1 MVSMKEGGQQGVST
15 HRVRVV
21 LPSALLKSASVEE
34 LKERIRS
41 ASEAKAKVEAVRA
54 EAAAELARRQGK
66 GAAEKTLRD
75 KSGQSTRGARQ
86 ELETGRGLN
95 DLPVTSDAF
104 GKGKISFDHA
114 KIIVKTS
121 QQGDIDE
128 QELVD
133 KAKKQPVDVFA
144 HTARRHV
151 QQRSED
157 DGMSILRRQRSDR
170 KAWIRV
176 DRGSGM
182 TVLHALLD
190 PINGAK
196 TKSAL
201 SKMTNQMWREED
213 PRHRPTTGQRMA
225 DALVELLCGERKEK
239 NDKKKRDGRGPV
251 LVLVAHYDP
260 ITQLIRDA
268 RLGDGA
274 PLPVEAVKDL
284 ACQSRILPTI
294 FDSRGQVLWAGTAR
308 RIASPTQRM
317 LLIARDR
324 NCVGCGA
331 DPAWCQSHHITP
343 WAADGPTDI
352 DNMVLLC
359 SRCHHR
365 VHDQDWEVVQTPGG
379 KHVLQPPA
387 SGSRRSLPIKTSTRR
402 RARSRPPPG

>member
-1 MVSMKEGGQQGVST
+1 MNEGGSQGGSV
-15 HRVRVV
+15 HRVRVA
-21 LPSALLKSASVEE
+21 LPSAPVKGASVED
-34 LKERIRS
+34 LKERIRT
-41 ASEAKAKVEAVRA
+41 ASEAKAKVEAFRA
-54 EAAAELARRQGK
+54 EAAAELARRAGN
-66 GAAEKTLRD
+66 GFAEKTLRD
-75 KSGQSTRGARQ
+75 KSGQSTRGTRQ
-86 ELETGRGLN
+86 ELETGKGLN
-95 DLPVTSDAF
+95 ELPVTSDAF
-104 GKGKISFDHA
+104 GRGKISYGHA
-114 KIIVKTS
+114 KIIVKTA
-121 QQGDIDE
+121 QDGDIDE

-133 KAKKQPVDVFA
+133 KAQKQPVDVFA

-151 QQRSED
+151 QQRTED
-157 DGMSILRRQRSDR
+157 DGMSILRRQRSNR

-196 TKSAL
+196 TKGAL

-225 DALVELLCGERKEK
+225 DALVELLCGKRKEEDCKK
-239 NDKKKRDGRGPV
+239 NKKKQGGQGPV
-251 LVLVAHYDP
+251 LVLVAQYDP

-268 RLGDGA
+268 RLGDGT

-284 ACQSRILPTI
+284 ACQGRILPAI
-294 FDSRGQVLWAGTAR
+294 FDSRGQVLWAGTSR
-308 RIASPTQRM
+308 RVASPTQKM

-331 DPAWCQSHHITP
+331 DPAWCQAHHLVY
-343 WAADGPTDI
+343 WQNGGPTDI

-365 VHDQDWEVVQTPGG
+365 VHDQDWEVVQTPSGKYVLRPPSSGG
-379 KHVLQPPA
+379 
-387 SGSRRSLPIKTSTRR
+387 RRSRPVKTSPGRR
-402 RARSRPPPG
+402 GRSRPPPG